1 MMRSMTGFAHRDFAL
16 DGVSGAMELKSYN
29 NRYLDL
35 YLSLPPALSRF
46 EPRVRALL
54 ADRVNRGKIEF
65 SLRVRRFDLPVT
77 VHADLE
83 AARAVAATLRDI
95 AAACG
100 LATEPDLATVAG
112 REGVLNVEK
121 TLDEDRLWPPVESEI
136 LSLFA
141 EFDASR
147 LREGEATESDLRKE
161 LARLGAGLARIESA
175 VPEIERTLRAQFE
188 TRLAEFVPQMKDEN
202 RVLAETAI
210 LLVKFGI
217 NEEMS
222 RLKAHIAAFDQIA
235 CRDAAP
241 GKKLDFLCQEMNR
254 EVNTIGSKNML
265 VSVAHDVVDMK
276 DALEN
281 LREQLRNVE

>member
-1 MMRSMTGFAHRDFAL
+1 MMRSMTGFAHRDFSF
-16 DGVSGAMELKSYN
+16 DGIAGAMELKSYN

-35 YLSLPPALSRF
+35 SVALPPALSRF

-54 ADRVNRGKIEF
+54 GERMNRGKVEF
-65 SLRVRRFDLPVT
+65 SLRVRRFELPVT

-83 AARAVAATLRDI
+83 AAKAVTATLREI

-100 LATEPDLATVAG
+100 LRAEPDLAVVAG

-121 TLDEDRLWPPVESEI
+121 TLDEDLLWPRIESSIHE
-136 LSLFA
+136 LFA

-147 LREGEATESDLRKE
+147 LREGAATEADLRKE
-161 LARLGAGLARIESA
+161 LLRLNEGLRRIESSI
-175 VPEIERTLRAQFE
+175 PDIERNLRAQFE
-188 TRLAEFVPQMKDEN
+188 SRLAEFVPQMKDEN
-202 RVLAETAI
+202 RVLAETAV
-210 LLVKFGI
+210 LLVKFGV
-217 NEEMS
+217 NEELS
-222 RLKAHIAAFDQIA
+222 RLKAHIAAFDEIA
-235 CRDAAP
+235 QRDTAP